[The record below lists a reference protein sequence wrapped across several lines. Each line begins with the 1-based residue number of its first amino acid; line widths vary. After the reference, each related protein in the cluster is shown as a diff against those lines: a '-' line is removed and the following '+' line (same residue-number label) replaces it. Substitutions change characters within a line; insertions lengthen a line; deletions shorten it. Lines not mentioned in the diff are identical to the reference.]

1 MEARVGLKEEE
12 EEGVVWKTGPAA
24 CCQRA
29 SLQFGQL
36 ETHSQVVSVAECLF
50 NGHLAISDALK
61 TSHRLILKHS

>member
-12 EEGVVWKTGPAA
+12 EGVVWMTAPAA

-36 ETHSQVVSVAECLF
+36 KTHTQVVSVAECL
-50 NGHLAISDALK
+50 SMDAVKASL
-61 TSHRLILKHS
+61 RLILKHS

>member
-1 MEARVGLKEEE
+1 MEAREGLKEE
-12 EEGVVWKTGPAA
+12 EEGVVWMTGPAA

-36 ETHSQVVSVAECLF
+36 ETHTQVVSVAECLF

-61 TSHRLILKHS
+61 ASLRFILKHS

>member
-12 EEGVVWKTGPAA
+12 EGVVLMTAPAA

-36 ETHSQVVSVAECLF
+36 ETHIQVVSVAECLSM
-50 NGHLAISDALK
+50 GTWQSVTQLK
-61 TSHRLILKHS
+61 LHFVSF

>member
-1 MEARVGLKEEE
+1 MEAREGLKEE
-12 EEGVVWKTGPAA
+12 EEGVVWMTAAAA

-29 SLQFGQL
+29 SLQFV
-36 ETHSQVVSVAECLF
+36 TDTQVVSVAECLF